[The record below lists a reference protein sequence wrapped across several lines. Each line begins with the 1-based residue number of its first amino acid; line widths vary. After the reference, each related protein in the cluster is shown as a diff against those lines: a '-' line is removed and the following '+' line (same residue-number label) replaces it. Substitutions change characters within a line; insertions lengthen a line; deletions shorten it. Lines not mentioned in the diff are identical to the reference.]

1 MISLGRHAERW
12 GFPCDPVLFSLAV
25 NFYRLKVNI
34 FSVRRPQDKVTA
46 VLFNLPHVLICM
58 EPAAGSYRCV
68 SGSAVTLTVKAQ
80 LVEVNF

>member
-1 MISLGRHAERW
+1 M
-12 GFPCDPVLFSLAV
+12 
-25 NFYRLKVNI
+25 NI